1 MEVHHHSHTARKKWT
16 HYFWEFFMLFLAVF
30 CGFLAEYR
38 LEHMIEHNRGLQ
50 YVRSFV
56 EDLKT
61 DTANFSRV
69 IENYRVKQIQLD
81 NLYLCFDSIKNEQSP
96 SVCLKNMYAATIG
109 FQDLVYTD
117 RTLEQLKNSGGL
129 RLLDE
134 QDADSIIVYDQI
146 LRYTLKVENTSLQEM
161 VTRVRNT
168 RNRVFAYSED
178 METSWG
184 RGVQPE
190 QVQLISKDKELL
202 NQFFNETMVYR
213 FACRFQLRQ
222 TIKLKHEA
230 VELLKFFTEK
240 YHLR

>member
-1 MEVHHHSHTARKKWT
+1 
-16 HYFWEFFMLFLAVF
+16 MLFLAVF
-30 CGFLAEYR
+30 CGFLAEYK
-38 LEHMIEHNRGLQ
+38 LEHMIEHNKGLQ
-50 YVRSFV
+50 YVKSFV

-61 DTANFSRV
+61 DTSNFSYV
-69 IENYRVKQIQLD
+69 IENYRAKQIQLD
-81 NLYLCFDSIKNEQSP
+81 NLYLCYDSIRKDNVP
-96 SVCLKNMYAATIG
+96 ATCLKNIYAATIG
-109 FQDLVYTD
+109 FQDLIYTD

-129 RLLDE
+129 RLLSE
-134 QDADSIIVYDQI
+134 QDADSIIVYDQV

-168 RNRVFAYSED
+168 RNKVFAYSEE
-178 METSWG
+178 MESSWMK
-184 RGVQPE
+184 GVQPE
-190 QVQLISKDKELL
+190 QLRLMSTNKDLL

-240 YHLR
+240 YNLK